1 MNKIFE
7 NLFLKL
13 DKIMN
18 GLIVFAV
25 TCLIAILLFKF
36 AVAVTS
42 MLIA

>member
-7 NLFLKL
+7 NLFFKL
-13 DKIMN
+13 NKIMN
-18 GLIVFAV
+18 GLFVFAV